1 MKKLM
6 MMAVILLAGVGSV
19 MAQSDY
25 KRGIFNHVGLNVGA
39 GTEGI
44 SVGVA
49 APVTNFLE
57 VEAGVNIMPS
67 FKLSGDLDVDVN
79 TSSLPQVPVPNVQY
93 PSSATIHAEGSFD
106 RTTFNVKAN
115 LYPFGG
121 GSKFFIAAGL
131 SIGGEKI
138 AEVTGSCDELRDFSN
153 RYLKDN
159 PNLESQ
165 FRKAISANLGGYNL
179 ELDENYNLQGDI
191 RCKNVRPYLGL
202 GFGRL
207 VPKNRIGC
215 RFELGCQFMGK
226 LKVYQNGNEID
237 INKALED
244 AGEDDLSKF
253 VKDLKVYPV
262 LKFSLTGESYNID
275 KEL

>member
-44 SVGVA
+44 GVGVA

-79 TSSLPQVPVPNVQY
+79 TSSLPQVPNVTY
-93 PSSATIHAEGSFD
+93 PTGATIHAEGSFD

-121 GSKFFIAAGL
+121 GTKFFIAAGL

-138 AEVTGSCDELRDFSN
+138 AEVNGSCDKLREVSQKLPTQE
-153 RYLKDN
+153 LKDQ
-159 PNLESQ
+159 LRQ
-165 FRKAISANLGGYNL
+165 AVSANLAGYNL
-179 ELDENYNLQGDI
+179 QFDENYNVQGDI
-191 RCKNVRPYLGL
+191 RCKKVRPYLGL

-207 VPKNRIGC
+207 VPKNRLGM
-215 RFELGCQFMGK
+215 RLELGCQFMDK
-226 LKVYQNGNEID
+226 LKVYQNDTEID

-244 AGEDDLSKF
+244 AGDDDLSKF
-253 VKDLKVYPV
+253 VKDLKIYPV
-262 LKFSLTGESYNID
+262 VKFSFTGRI
-275 KEL
+275 L

>member
-6 MMAVILLAGVGSV
+6 MVAVILLTSVGSV
-19 MAQSDY
+19 MAQNEY
-25 KRGIFNHVGLNVGA
+25 KRGLFNHVGLNVGA

-44 SVGVA
+44 SVGLA
-49 APVTNFLE
+49 APVTSFFEL
-57 VEAGVNIMPS
+57 EAGVSVMPS

-79 TSSLPQVPVPNVQY
+79 TSSLPQVPNVQY
-93 PSSATIHAEGSFD
+93 PKEATIHAEGSFD

-138 AEVTGSCDELRDFSN
+138 AEVNGSCDQLRVISQKLPTQEL
-153 RYLKDN
+153 K
-159 PNLESQ
+159 EQ
-165 FRKAISANLGGYNL
+165 FRQAVTANLGGYKL

-207 VPKNRIGC
+207 VPKNRLGM

-226 LKVYQNGNEID
+226 LKVYQNDTEID

-262 LKFSLTGESYNID
+262 VKFSFIGRIL
-275 KEL
+275 

>member
-6 MMAVILLAGVGSV
+6 MVAVILLTSVGSV
-19 MAQSDY
+19 MAQNEY
-25 KRGIFNHVGLNVGA
+25 KRGLFNHVGLNVGA

-44 SVGVA
+44 SVGLA
-49 APVTNFLE
+49 APVTSFFE
-57 VEAGVNIMPS
+57 VEAGVNVMPS
-67 FKLSGDLDVDVN
+67 FKLSGDLDVDYDY
-79 TSSLPQVPVPNVQY
+79 SSLPQVPNVQY
-93 PSSATIHAEGSFD
+93 PTEATIHAEGSFD

-121 GSKFFIAAGL
+121 GTKFFIAAGL

-138 AEVTGSCDELRDFSN
+138 AEVTGSCDELRKFSQSLPTQE
-153 RYLKDN
+153 LKN
-159 PNLESQ
+159 E
-165 FRKAISANLGGYNL
+165 FRQAVSANLAGYNL
-179 ELDENYNLQGDI
+179 QFDENYNVQGDI
-191 RCKNVRPYLGL
+191 RCKKVRPYLGL

-226 LKVYQNGNEID
+226 LKVYQNDTEID

-262 LKFSLTGESYNID
+262 LKFSLTGRI
-275 KEL
+275 L

>member
-1 MKKLM
+1 MV
-6 MMAVILLAGVGSV
+6 AVILLTSVGSV

-25 KRGIFNHVGLNVGA
+25 KRGSFNHVGLNVGA

-67 FKLSGDLDVDVN
+67 FKLSGDLDVDIN
-79 TSSLPQVPVPNVQY
+79 MPQESDIQY
-93 PSSATIHAEGSFD
+93 PTSGTIHAEGSFD

-138 AEVTGSCDELRDFSN
+138 AEVTGSCDELRKFSEN
-153 RYLKDN
+153 NLHTPELKD
-159 PNLESQ
+159 Q

-179 ELDENYNLQGDI
+179 KLDENYNVQGDI

-237 INKALED
+237 INKVLED

-262 LKFSLTGESYNID
+262 LKFSLTGRI
-275 KEL
+275 L

>member
-1 MKKLM
+1 MV
-6 MMAVILLAGVGSV
+6 AVILLTSVGSV
-19 MAQSDY
+19 MAQNEY
-25 KRGIFNHVGLNVGA
+25 KRGLFNHVGLNVGA

-44 SVGVA
+44 SVGLA
-49 APVTNFLE
+49 APVTSFFE
-57 VEAGVNIMPS
+57 VEAGVNVMPS

-79 TSSLPQVPVPNVQY
+79 TSSLPQVPNVQY
-93 PSSATIHAEGSFD
+93 PPEATIHAEGSFD

-138 AEVTGSCDELRDFSN
+138 AEVNGSCDQLRVISQKLPTQEL
-153 RYLKDN
+153 K
-159 PNLESQ
+159 EQ
-165 FRKAISANLGGYNL
+165 FRQAVTANLGGYKL

-207 VPKNRIGC
+207 VPKNRLGM

-226 LKVYQNGNEID
+226 LKVYQNDTEID

-262 LKFSLTGESYNID
+262 VKFSFIGRIL
-275 KEL
+275 

>member
-39 GTEGI
+39 STEGI

-79 TSSLPQVPVPNVQY
+79 TRSLPQVPNVQY
-93 PSSATIHAEGSFD
+93 PTSATIHAEGSFD

-207 VPKNRIGC
+207 VP
-215 RFELGCQFMGK
+215 
-226 LKVYQNGNEID
+226 
-237 INKALED
+237 
-244 AGEDDLSKF
+244 
-253 VKDLKVYPV
+253 
-262 LKFSLTGESYNID
+262 
-275 KEL
+275 